1 MSRLVLPFLIAAF
14 AFAAPVH
21 AEATVPEAQGWRTTC
36 DETNARCTALLAFS
50 DQVSGKLIGSIG
62 VQVGKGGAEPM
73 IIAFMP
79 LGVALDAGFRAV
91 IDGKSYQAPFQV
103 CYPDGCR
110 AVAPL
115 PPEALAAWLAE
126 PVLSFQFFPFSSDKP
141 IAADVPLAGLKAA
154 LAQQLAP

>member
-36 DETNARCTALLAFS
+36 DETNARC
-50 DQVSGKLIGSIG
+50 
-62 VQVGKGGAEPM
+62 AEPM